1 MAATAHHCV
10 RWLALAAVLGL
21 LVVPALAAGWAAWQG
36 QPWAMDWPQSL
47 RNAAV
52 MGAVFCG
59 LRLLLAGAG
68 WLLRAV
74 LRSY

>member
-1 MAATAHHCV
+1 MGATARHCLRLLV
-10 RWLALAAVLGL
+10 VAAVLGL

-52 MGAVFCG
+52 LGAVFCG

>member
-1 MAATAHHCV
+1 MGATARHCL
-10 RWLALAAVLGL
+10 WLLALAAVLGL
-21 LVVPALAAGWAAWQG
+21 LVVPALVAGWAAWQG
-36 QPWAMDWPQSL
+36 LPWAMDWPQSL
-47 RNAAV
+47 RHAAV
-52 MGAVFCG
+52 LGTVFCG

>member
-1 MAATAHHCV
+1 MGAAARHCL
-10 RWLALAAVLGL
+10 RLLAVAVVIGL

-47 RNAAV
+47 RHAV
-52 MGAVFCG
+52 VLGAVFCG

>member
-1 MAATAHHCV
+1 MGATARYCL
-10 RWLALAAVLGL
+10 RWLVVAAVIGL
-21 LVVPALAAGWAAWQG
+21 LVVPALAAGWAAWQV
-36 QPWAMDWPQSL
+36 QPRAMDWPQSL
-47 RNAAV
+47 RHAAV
-52 MGAVFCG
+52 LGAVFCG

>member
-1 MAATAHHCV
+1 MGATARHCV
-10 RWLALAAVLGL
+10 WLLALAAVLGL
-21 LVVPALAAGWAAWQG
+21 LVVPALATGWAAWQG
-36 QPWAMDWPQSL
+36 QPWAIDWPQSL

-52 MGAVFCG
+52 LGAVFCG

>member
-1 MAATAHHCV
+1 MGATARHCLRLLV
-10 RWLALAAVLGL
+10 VAAVIGL
-21 LVVPALAAGWAAWQG
+21 LVVPALAAGWAVWQG
-36 QPWAMDWPQSL
+36 QPWVMDWPQSL
-47 RNAAV
+47 RHAAV
-52 MGAVFCG
+52 LGAVLCG

>member
-1 MAATAHHCV
+1 MAATARHCV
-10 RWLALAAVLGL
+10 WLLVVAAVLGL
-21 LVVPALAAGWAAWQG
+21 LVVPALVAGWAAWQG

-59 LRLLLAGAG
+59 LRLLLARAG

>member
-1 MAATAHHCV
+1 MGATARHCV

-21 LVVPALAAGWAAWQG
+21 LVVPALAGRWAAWQG
-36 QPWAMDWPQSL
+36 QLWAMDWPQSL
-47 RNAAV
+47 RHAAV
-52 MGAVFCG
+52 LGTVFCG
-59 LRLLLAGAG
+59 LRLLLAGVG